1 MVTDIILENEQED
14 RRIIID
20 TKFTNILTKSK
31 FGDGQ
36 RFKTGHIYQLYS
48 YLRSQE
54 RDNDSRSLISEG
66 MLLYPA
72 IGFDVDEAAELQ
84 GHLVR
89 FATIDLALPTNTVV
103 ERLRQLPLTSRLGR
117 RSVNPA
123 INQLENIT

>member
-1 MVTDIILENEQED
+1 MMVTDIILENARED

-20 TKFTNILTKSK
+20 TKFTNIATSAQY
-31 FGDGQ
+31 GDGQ

-54 RDNDSRSLISEG
+54 VADDPLSLSSEG

-72 IGFDVDEAAELQ
+72 IGIDVDETAELQ

-89 FATIDLALPTNTVV
+89 FATIDLAAPTATVV
-103 ERLRQLPLTSRLGR
+103 ERLRRLPVYTSL
-117 RSVNPA
+117 A
-123 INQLENIT
+123 A

>member
-1 MVTDIILENEQED
+1 MMVTDIILENERED

-20 TKFTNILTKSK
+20 TKFTNILTGAQ

-54 RDNDSRSLISEG
+54 REDDPRSLTSEG

-72 IGFDVDEAAELQ
+72 IGVDVDEAAALQ
-84 GHLVR
+84 GHTLR
-89 FATIDLALPTNTVV
+89 FATINLAAPTASVV
-103 ERLRQLPLTSRLGR
+103 EKLRQLPVLSRISESSVTSAA
-117 RSVNPA
+117 S
-123 INQLENIT
+123 I